1 MFGDMSKAD
10 DLRHDFLLK
19 LYETAWKN
27 IIRTDELL
35 WKVFLTY
42 ASVVLATLF
51 LSDKVFNNLVYG
63 IAIALAITA
72 IATCHAFNVNLWFMR
87 NLVLISNVEVEFLN
101 ANDYGVVIPAKWKP
115 PFGMK
120 FFNFKEFPSLLG
132 YIYPIFAVLIC
143 FPYWSGLCQ
152 MSQAIVAAW
161 AAILF
166 VLSGAYIHYLNMD
179 FENLKKE
186 APGKIEPAASSSG

>member
-1 MFGDMSKAD
+1 MD
-10 DLRHDFLLK
+10 DSEKSRHDFLLK

-42 ASVVLATLF
+42 ASVVLSTLF
-51 LSDKVFNNLVYG
+51 LSDKVFNNLFYG

-87 NLVLISNVEVEFLN
+87 NLVLISNVEIEFLN
-101 ANDYGVVIPAKWKP
+101 ANDYGVLIPAKWKP

-132 YIYPIFAVLIC
+132 YIYPIFAAFIC
-143 FPYWSGLCQ
+143 FPYWTGLSPMLQ
-152 MSQAIVAAW
+152 GIVAAW

-166 VLSGAYIHYLNMD
+166 ILSGVYIHYLNMD
-179 FENLKKE
+179 FASLKDE
-186 APGKIEPAASSSG
+186 APGQNKTGG

>member
-1 MFGDMSKAD
+1 MTDSEKS
-10 DLRHDFLLK
+10 RHDFLLK

-51 LSDKVFNNLVYG
+51 LSDKVFNNPVYG

-87 NLVLISNVEVEFLN
+87 NLVLISNIEVVFLN
-101 ANDYGVVIPAKWKP
+101 ANDYGALIPEKWKP

-132 YIYPIFAVLIC
+132 FIYPIFAVLIC
-143 FPYWSGLCQ
+143 FPFWSDFSQ
-152 MSQAIVAAW
+152 VKQAIVAVW

-166 VLSGAYIHYLNMD
+166 VLSGVYIHYLNMD
-179 FENLKKE
+179 FEDLKHE
-186 APGKIEPAASSSG
+186 APGQNKTGG